1 MRREKVNLRWLVL
14 LLLRLAAAISGG
26 AASAASPRYELLGLR
41 CGSGPLMSK
50 TLLTAA
56 APALSDICAVSF
68 TVGTADLRPVA
79 GNMDEADV
87 VVVVEHSPL
96 PVPSARGSTVL
107 ITTPVAPGIKY
118 CLFKV

>member
-1 MRREKVNLRWLVL
+1 MRREKVNLRWWVL
-14 LLLRLAAAISGG
+14 LLLRLAAEISGG
-26 AASAASPRYELLGLR
+26 TASAASPRYELLGLR
-41 CGSGPLMSK
+41 CGSVPLMSK

-56 APALSDICAVSF
+56 APALSDICAVNF
-68 TVGTADLRPVA
+68 TVGTVDLRPVA

-107 ITTPVAPGIKY
+107 LTTPVVPGIK
-118 CLFKV
+118 

>member
-1 MRREKVNLRWLVL
+1 MRREKVNLRWWVL
-14 LLLRLAAAISGG
+14 LLLRLAAEISGG
-26 AASAASPRYELLGLR
+26 TASAASPRYELLGLR

-56 APALSDICAVSF
+56 APPALSDICLVNF
-68 TVGTADLRPVA
+68 TVGTVDLRPVA

-107 ITTPVAPGIKY
+107 HTTPVAPGIR
-118 CLFKV
+118 